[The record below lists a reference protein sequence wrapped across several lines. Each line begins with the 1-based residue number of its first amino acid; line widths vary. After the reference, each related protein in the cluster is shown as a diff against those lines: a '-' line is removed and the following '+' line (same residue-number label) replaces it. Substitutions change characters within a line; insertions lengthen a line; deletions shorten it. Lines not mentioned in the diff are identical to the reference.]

1 MSAPV
6 SDRPTAAEPVLEARK
21 LSKHFGGIRAL
32 HDVDFSVY
40 RGEILGLIGPNGSGK
55 TTLVNCMAGEL
66 RPTAGSVVFLG
77 DDVTGK
83 SAHRMSRRGMARTF
97 QQLRIFGSLSVRENM
112 WLARQWGDVGL
123 VGMFRSA
130 DRPTRERADQ
140 VIELVSLTRLADAP
154 AGTLS
159 GGQRRLLEFGM
170 AVMPRP
176 SIVLLD
182 EATSGVHPTVIAA
195 LSDHIKTL
203 NREEGVAFL
212 LIEHNV
218 EFIMR
223 MCHRVVVLHHGEELA
238 VGTPDQVRRND
249 EVVNAYFGA

>member
-1 MSAPV
+1 MSVPV
-6 SDRPTAAEPVLEARK
+6 SDRPVDAKPILEARK

-32 HDVDFSVY
+32 HEVDFTVFG
-40 RGEILGLIGPNGSGK
+40 GEILGLIGPNGSGK

-66 RPTAGSVVFLG
+66 RPTQGSVMFHG
-77 DDVTGK
+77 KDVTGRP
-83 SAHRMSRRGMARTF
+83 AHRLSRIGLARTF

-112 WLARQWGDVGL
+112 WLARQWGGVGL
-123 VGMFRSA
+123 AGIFRSA
-130 DRPTRERADQ
+130 DRATRARADHL
-140 VIELVSLTRLADAP
+140 IELVKLTRLVDAP

-182 EATSGVHPTVIAA
+182 EATSGVHPTVIAE
-195 LSDHIKTL
+195 LSDHIKSL

-238 VGTPDQVRRND
+238 VGTPDEVRRND
-249 EVVNAYFGA
+249 EVVDAYFGA